1 MTFKAFDVQHDDVRR
16 FDDMYA
22 DDDVGF
28 EYYNPLTLSEPLKL
42 ENHPMLIEF
51 CQSQGPMG
59 ESEQTVFRRD
69 LVKLIRNIL

>member
-1 MTFKAFDVQHDDVRR
+1 MTFKAFDVEHDDVRR
-16 FDDMYA
+16 FNDMY

-28 EYYNPLTLSEPLKL
+28 EYYNPLTLSDPLKL

-59 ESEQTVFRRD
+59 ETEQTVFRHE
-69 LVKLIRNIL
+69 LMKLIRNIL